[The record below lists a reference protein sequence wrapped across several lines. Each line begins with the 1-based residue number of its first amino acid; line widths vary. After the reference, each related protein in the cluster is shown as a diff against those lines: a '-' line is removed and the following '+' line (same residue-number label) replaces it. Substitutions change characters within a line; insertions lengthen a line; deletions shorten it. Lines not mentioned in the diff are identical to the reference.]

1 MNGGEKEG
9 EGGMNERGKEV
20 ERKRRR
26 DEGDQEKRWGKE
38 GWLSSNNTAPLL

>member
-20 ERKRRR
+20 ERKRR
-26 DEGDQEKRWGKE
+26 DKGDQEKRWGKE
-38 GWLSSNNTAPLL
+38 GWMAI